1 MLSPNS
7 INIRSQQIPVYAL
20 MQGVSEGRIVYGN
33 HSHRVSQLSASRYI
47 ESLILN
53 IPSSPLYFDGT
64 ISPWRVIDGA
74 KRLSCIRDFVNSRFP
89 LSGLEYIR
97 MYDNCLF
104 SGLPPFIQS
113 KLMNSPLH
121 CYVVNPGTPPDVVDN
136 IGKRIK
142 NML

>member
-1 MLSPNS
+1 MFSPNS

-20 MQGVSEGRIVYGN
+20 VQGVREGRIVYGN
-33 HSHRVSQLSASRYI
+33 YSYRVSQTSASKYI

-64 ISPWRVIDGA
+64 ISPWRVIDGV
-74 KRLSCIRDFVNSRFP
+74 KRLSCILDFVNNSFP
-89 LSGLEYIR
+89 LRGLEYVGI
-97 MYDNCLF
+97 YDHCPF

-113 KLMNSPLH
+113 RLMNSPVH
-121 CYVVNPGTPPDVVDN
+121 CYVVNPGTPTDVVDN

-142 NML
+142 SKL